1 MLRGTLAIALVAL
14 TASACSVSRS
24 ASVKAEVRGLTAE
37 VRDSLRV
44 EQLMVAVHDTIVE
57 TTTITIRENE
67 QGDTVRMS
75 VVRDRDRV
83 RSMSD
88 VRSKKEEVRVVR
100 DTVYVEK
107 RDSLLVKS
115 EELRVKSSLS
125 HHTSAISHLLKWVF
139 WIIVGL
145 SALIIIVKLKV
156 IGDLDYGK
164 D

>member
-24 ASVKAEVRGLTAE
+24 ATAVKAEVRGLTAE

-44 EQLMVAVHDTIVE
+44 EQVMVAVHDTIVE
-57 TTTITIRENE
+57 TTTIIVRENE
-67 QGDTVRMS
+67 QGDTLRMS

-100 DTVYVEK
+100 DTVYVE
-107 RDSLLVKS
+107 RTDSV
-115 EELRVKSSLS
+115 RVERGQVRGDGY
-125 HHTSAISHLLKWVF
+125 HRTLKWIF

-156 IGDLDYGK
+156 
-164 D
+164 

>member
-1 MLRGTLAIALVAL
+1 MLRGMLAIALVAL

-57 TTTITIRENE
+57 TTTIVVRENE
-67 QGDTVRMS
+67 QGDTLRMS

-100 DTVYVEK
+100 DTVYVER
-107 RDSLLVKS
+107 RDSVVVDRGQVRGDSYQSGGTALH
-115 EELRVKSSLS
+115 R
-125 HHTSAISHLLKWVF
+125 TLKWVF

-156 IGDLDYGK
+156 
-164 D
+164 

>member
-1 MLRGTLAIALVAL
+1 MLRGMLAIALVAL

-44 EQLMVAVHDTIVE
+44 EQLMVAV
-57 TTTITIRENE
+57 
-67 QGDTVRMS
+67 QGDTLRMS

-100 DTVYVEK
+100 DTVYVER
-107 RDSLLVKS
+107 RDSVVVDRGQVRGDSYQSGGTALH
-115 EELRVKSSLS
+115 R
-125 HHTSAISHLLKWVF
+125 TLKWVF

-156 IGDLDYGK
+156 
-164 D
+164 

>member
-1 MLRGTLAIALVAL
+1 MLRGMLAIALVAL

-57 TTTITIRENE
+57 TTTIVVRENE
-67 QGDTVRMS
+67 QGDTLRMS

-83 RSMSD
+83 RD
-88 VRSKKEEVRVVR
+88 RSQLRDKSEKIIVRV
-100 DTVYVEK
+100 DTVYVER
-107 RDSLLVKS
+107 RDSVVVDRGQVRGDSYQSGGTALH
-115 EELRVKSSLS
+115 R
-125 HHTSAISHLLKWVF
+125 TLKWVF

-156 IGDLDYGK
+156 
-164 D
+164 

>member
-1 MLRGTLAIALVAL
+1 MLRGMLAIALVAL

-57 TTTITIRENE
+57 TTTIVVRENE

-88 VRSKKEEVRVVR
+88 VRSKKEEVRAVR
-100 DTVYVEK
+100 DTVYVE
-107 RDSLLVKS
+107 RTDSV
-115 EELRVKSSLS
+115 RVERAL
-125 HHTSAISHLLKWVF
+125 HRTLKWVF
-139 WIIVGL
+139 WIVVGL

-156 IGDLDYGK
+156 
-164 D
+164 